1 MNSSESTKQNVLRK
15 NTKEKP
21 GILGL
26 LLDKKKT
33 TRWPSFLILYI
44 RVDDEIK
51 LIFLFLQQVGNV

>member
-26 LLDKKKT
+26 LLDKKKP
-33 TRWPSFLILYI
+33 RGGHHFLYYIL
-44 RVDDEIK
+44 ELMMK
-51 LIFLFLQQVGNV
+51 

>member
-26 LLDKKKT
+26 LLDKKNHAVAIISYT
-33 TRWPSFLILYI
+33 IY
-44 RVDDEIK
+44 
-51 LIFLFLQQVGNV
+51 